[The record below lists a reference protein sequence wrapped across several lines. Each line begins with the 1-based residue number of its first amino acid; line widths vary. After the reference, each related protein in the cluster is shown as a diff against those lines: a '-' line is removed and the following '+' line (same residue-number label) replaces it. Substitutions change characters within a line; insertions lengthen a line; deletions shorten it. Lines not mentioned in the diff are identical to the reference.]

1 VWGGRRPCAMACMM
15 SAVGLGA
22 GVGGASFSRRA
33 PSARPA
39 VARPAF
45 LGGVAVLAT
54 SSGRA
59 AAPGGLRL
67 AARAAADG
75 PGGGGDGGGKRKG
88 RGKGRG
94 RPEKEDDGFK
104 ERVVEIKRVAKAVK
118 GGTKISFRAVVA
130 VGDGKGTVGVGSAKS
145 AEVVNAV
152 KKAVIIAK
160 KETSKVPISKGN
172 TIPHRVQGV
181 AGGATVM
188 LRPAS
193 EGTGIIA
200 GGSVR
205 NILELAGYENM
216 LGKQLGSNNKLNNAR
231 AAIEGLQQLRTV
243 REVAKQRGLP
253 AEHFFK

>member
-1 VWGGRRPCAMACMM
+1 MACVLSMG
-15 SAVGLGA
+15 AVGGGLG
-22 GVGGASFSRRA
+22 SLSLPRRSL
-33 PSARPA
+33 SARPA
-39 VARPAF
+39 ARPAF
-45 LGGVAVLAT
+45 LGGASVLAT
-54 SSGRA
+54 SSGRVGTQGA
-59 AAPGGLRL
+59 TPGLRL
-67 AARAAADG
+67 ATRAMADA
-75 PGGGGDGGGKRKG
+75 PGGDKDKRKGGG

-130 VGDGKGTVGVGSAKS
+130 VGDGKGTIGVGSAKS

-152 KKAVIIAK
+152 KKAVIVAK

-231 AAIEGLQQLRTV
+231 AAIAGLQQLRTV